1 MVNEFQHKGYALLFG
16 IVALVLTFIFW
27 GIMPPFLGLSPAV
40 IFFYLGIQI
49 GKGKTPGRWIALILS
64 LLPLWMVALALSWGK
79 PEPFTHIS
87 LMVISLT
94 AGAAGVWL
102 AGRSAGRAEFVLH
115 HVALPL
121 AAGLLGMLGATLLM
135 FVVSA
140 SGIWPWKE
148 IPVFVILLPIVM
160 GACVV
165 FVNRMPG
172 RLWWRDVLLI
182 WSVPFLF
189 FVIYRPFMIQPE
201 PQDLAHFATDNQWM
215 TGATL
220 AGLLLTM
227 GLSRLTGNWRKN

>member
-1 MVNEFQHKGYALLFG
+1 MVHEFQHKGYALLFG
-16 IVALVLTFIFW
+16 FVALVVTFIFW
-27 GIMPPFLGLSPAV
+27 GIMPPFFWLSPAV
-40 IFFYLGIQI
+40 IFFYLGIQF

-64 LLPLWMVALALSWGK
+64 LLPLWIVALALSWGK
-79 PEPFTHIS
+79 PGPYVHIS
-87 LMVISLT
+87 LVLISLT

-148 IPVFVILLPIVM
+148 MPPFALLLPIVM
-160 GACVV
+160 GTCVI
-165 FVNRMPG
+165 FANRIPG

-182 WSVPFLF
+182 WAVPVLF
-189 FVIYRPFMIQPE
+189 FVIYRPFLMEPE
-201 PQDLAHFATDNQWM
+201 PKEITRFETNNWWM
-215 TGATL
+215 AGATL
-220 AGLLLTM
+220 AGLLLTL
-227 GLSRLTGNWRKN
+227 GLSRMTRNWRKN